1 MDYGPC
7 PDRHQTLFESVPN
20 VQIEKSPFSEKG
32 RILKYIDTNETFHFT
47 SEEFNTL
54 YFVNEKFGGVRSRD
68 ISEFSHE
75 EKDGRI
81 RICILIFHM
90 NMLKN

>member
-1 MDYGPC
+1 M
-7 PDRHQTLFESVPN
+7 
-20 VQIEKSPFSEKG
+20 
-32 RILKYIDTNETFHFT
+32 LKYIDTNETFHFT

-75 EKDGRI
+75 EKAWKDTDMYSYISYEYAEELDPERK
-81 RICILIFHM
+81 
-90 NMLKN
+90 LK